1 VTVSILAIAGGIAL
15 LSAVSVLVLSGS
27 RSIPTVATVPGLAC
41 VLAAAG
47 LIVVVARPVPIASI
61 VVATGLVGAIPL
73 FTFAAASPRNQG
85 GRPGPRSYPV
95 SWWSAF
101 YAATVIPLGLLA
113 TLLASPFMPPR
124 LGSPAGRVEVIVA
137 IAVVLLTLLPAVVL
151 GHGRRALLCGL
162 IGTAAALGLVGVA
175 YQTELLGHPELA
187 LSSGWLLGMGILS
200 LSTVRAT
207 RLPTD
212 EPGIEAWSTFGIA
225 MRMSAITFALGIG
238 ILIDWVVRR
247 PA

>member
-1 VTVSILAIAGGIAL
+1 MTVPILAIAGGIAL
-15 LSAVSVLVLSGS
+15 LSALSVLVLSGS

-41 VLAAAG
+41 LLAAAG

-61 VVATGLVGAIPL
+61 VAATGLVGAIPL
-73 FTFAAASPRNQG
+73 FTFAAASPPSHG

-101 YAATVIPLGLLA
+101 YAATVIPLGLFA

-124 LGSPAGRVEVIVA
+124 LGSPAGRVEVIAAV
-137 IAVVLLTLLPAVVL
+137 AVVLLTLLPAVVL
-151 GHGRRALLCGL
+151 GYGRRAVLCGL
-162 IGTAAALGLVGVA
+162 VGTAAALGLVGVA
-175 YQTELLGHPELA
+175 SQAELLDQAELA
-187 LSSGWLLGMGILS
+187 LSSGWLLGMGISS
-200 LSTVRAT
+200 LVTVRAA
-207 RLPTD
+207 RFPPG
-212 EPGIEAWSTFGIA
+212 EPQIEASSTFGIA

-238 ILIDWVVRR
+238 ILVDWVVRR